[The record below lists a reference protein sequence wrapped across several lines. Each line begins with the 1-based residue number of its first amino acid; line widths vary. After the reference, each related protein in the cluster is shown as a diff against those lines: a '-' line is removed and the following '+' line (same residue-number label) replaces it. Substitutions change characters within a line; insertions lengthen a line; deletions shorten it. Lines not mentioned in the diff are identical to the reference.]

1 MNTQNELQRSLD
13 LNLWNSLKVL
23 ICMSL
28 VLLIIAFPMELLA
41 QDLEKPRPLITNLKK
56 DEPAPFDGVL
66 LDSWAMSEIMAEM
79 EYDQKRFELELDFI
93 KKKKD
98 AECSLEYETLKASF
112 DSLKFKHKEVLEIKD
127 TEIENLREITTQKKD
142 YSTLWYVGGFL
153 SGVALSVGVVY
164 LASGAFGN

>member
-1 MNTQNELQRSLD
+1 MS
-13 LNLWNSLKVL
+13 LWNNLKVL
-23 ICMSL
+23 ICISL
-28 VLLIIAFPMELLA
+28 VLLITVFPMELLA

-98 AECSLEYETLKASF
+98 AECTLEYKTLKASF
-112 DSLKFKHKEVLEIKD
+112 ESLKLRHKEVLEIKD

-153 SGVALSVGVVY
+153 SGVVLSVGALY
-164 LASGAFGN
+164 LVSGSFGN

>member
-1 MNTQNELQRSLD
+1 M
-13 LNLWNSLKVL
+13 NLWNSLR
-23 ICMSL
+23 IIISTAL
-28 VLLIIAFPMELLA
+28 VLLIATLPMRLLA
-41 QDLEKPRPLITNLKK
+41 QDLEKPRPLITSLKK

-98 AECSLEYETLKASF
+98 AECALEYETLKANF
-112 DSLKFKHKEVLEIKD
+112 DSLKFKHGEVLEIKD
-127 TEIENLREITTQKKD
+127 TEIQNLREIATQKKD
-142 YSTLWYVGGFL
+142 YSTLWYVGGFI

-164 LASGAFGN
+164 LASGALGN